1 MKALVLT
8 AYDRLEYLDW
18 QDPVPAPNEVIVQV
32 RSCGICGSDVHGM
45 DGSTGRRIPPIIMGH
60 EASGV
65 IVAVGREVN
74 NWAIDTPVTFDSTL
88 YPLDDWYTRKG
99 LYNLCDHREVLGV
112 SCAEFKRHGAFADLV
127 AVPEHVLYRIP
138 DGVNFHQAAMVEP
151 AAVASHAVSL
161 LPMQLNDSAVVVG
174 AGTIG
179 LCLIQILTNVGC
191 GKIIALDLDQG
202 RLQLAQDLGADLV
215 LPADMPELI
224 ETILQYTSGRG
235 ADVAFDAVG
244 NRSSVHT
251 AVASV
256 RKGGSVA
263 LIGNLVPG
271 VDLPLQVIVSRQI
284 RLQGSCA
291 IAGEYPAVLEM
302 IRRRSL
308 DVDALLSATAPLL
321 EGAEWFKRLRNREQG
336 LLKVLLQP

>member
-45 DGSTGRRIPPIIMGH
+45 NGSTGRRIPPIIMGH

-65 IVAVGREVN
+65 IVAVGREVK
-74 NWAIDTPVTFDSTL
+74 NWTVDAPVTFDSTL

-127 AVPEHVLYRIP
+127 AVPGHVLYRIP

-151 AAVASHAVSL
+151 AAVAGHAVSL

-179 LCLIQILTNVGC
+179 LCLIQILANTGC
-191 GKIIALDLDQG
+191 GKIIALDLDPG
-202 RLQLAQDLGADLV
+202 RLQLAQELGADLV
-215 LPADMPELI
+215 LAADMPEVI
-224 ETILQYTSGRG
+224 ETIVEHTSGRG

-244 NRSSVHT
+244 SRNSVHT

-256 RKGGSVA
+256 CK
-263 LIGNLVPG
+263 
-271 VDLPLQVIVSRQI
+271 
-284 RLQGSCA
+284 
-291 IAGEYPAVLEM
+291 AG
-302 IRRRSL
+302 
-308 DVDALLSATAPLL
+308 
-321 EGAEWFKRLRNREQG
+321 
-336 LLKVLLQP
+336 